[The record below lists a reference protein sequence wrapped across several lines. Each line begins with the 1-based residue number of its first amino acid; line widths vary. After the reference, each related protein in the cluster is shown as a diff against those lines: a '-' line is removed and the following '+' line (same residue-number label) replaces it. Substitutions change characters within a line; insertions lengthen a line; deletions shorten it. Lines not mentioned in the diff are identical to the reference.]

1 MRRHGQRE
9 FVAGQQN
16 AAAFLVAQIQ
26 MFLKLAEGSYAVL
39 ELPFPIIPE
48 FRRRVRPI
56 TWRMR
61 DELFSVPIYRG
72 KSVHFLSWTKKLRP
86 LNIVSMQ
93 APGRALRTWMNA
105 AESGYDGPLQVGQ
118 RRPDSRPILFATC
131 NKNESCPCLASND
144 KPTGTPSASAIGS
157 DTCGRRQMPAMLVRP
172 NVRG

>member
-26 MFLKLAEGSYAVL
+26 MSLKLAEGSYAVL
-39 ELPFPIIPE
+39 KLPFPIIPE

-72 KSVHFLSWTKKLRP
+72 KSIHFFVVGQKVKTLKCRVNAGTWSCATHMNELANAIRNRARLGMIESQCSFLSK
-86 LNIVSMQ
+86 
-93 APGRALRTWMNA
+93 ALCH
-105 AESGYDGPLQVGQ
+105 LQQETILSVPCEQ
-118 RRPDSRPILFATC
+118 R
-131 NKNESCPCLASND
+131 
-144 KPTGTPSASAIGS
+144 
-157 DTCGRRQMPAMLVRP
+157 
-172 NVRG
+172 